1 MESNTTTMPVIA
13 TCIASPRPMGAPSYV
28 SAAAV
33 AATRL
38 HQGTAVSYAGTC
50 VASTSFSARTVVA
63 RDAVVFAGLVG
74 GGRAMGTDVDHL
86 GTTTC
91 DPPD

>member
-13 TCIASPRPMGAPSYV
+13 TCIASPRPMGAPSYI

-38 HQGTAVSYAGTC
+38 HQGTAVS
-50 VASTSFSARTVVA
+50 
-63 RDAVVFAGLVG
+63 FAGLVG
-74 GGRAMGTDVDHL
+74 GRRVMGTDVDHL